1 MEAEPDLRFGRSGV
15 SATCSSE
22 VFRGA
27 HRVGA
32 FEGAVVVQGVAGKG
46 PASSEGP
53 WSVTRLEV
61 EGRLVTYHEMTS
73 TAFGKVTLVTV

>member
-27 HRVGA
+27 HGGGRLK
-32 FEGAVVVQGVAGKG
+32 EPWWCREVAGKG
-46 PASSEGP
+46 PASAEGP

-61 EGRLVTYHEMTS
+61 EGRLVTYHEMTYS
-73 TAFGKVTLVTV
+73 FWKS

>member
-22 VFRGA
+22 VFPGA
-27 HRVGA
+27 HYVCVGA
-32 FEGAVVVQGVAGKG
+32 FEGAMVVQGGGREG

-73 TAFGKVTLVTV
+73 AAFGKVST